1 MSISSQT
8 TVTAETLRTLHRI
21 HKQLRDLRER
31 LQRGPRLI
39 EAYTARVEKLRQ
51 DLDQA
56 KARARSLRMTIDDKQ
71 LQLKSREEA
80 VNRRKQQLREAKSN
94 KEFQALKEQIAA
106 DEVTNSV
113 LADEILDAMERLDQ
127 ANREVKAAE
136 EALAKGTEEAQK
148 ARQEIE
154 QQTPIIEADLARLS
168 AELRQT
174 EQDLPA
180 DFRELYDR
188 LIRSKGSDG
197 LAPVRGEYCAGCNQH
212 VPLNMINALRLSRPV
227 FCRACGRLLYLP
239 EEN

>member
-21 HKQLRDLRER
+21 HQQLRDLRDR
-31 LQRGPRLI
+31 LQRGPCLA
-39 EAYTARVEKLRQ
+39 EAYAARVAKLRQ
-51 DLDQA
+51 DLEQA
-56 KARARSLRMTIDDKQ
+56 KAKARSLRMTIDEKQ

-106 DEVTNSV
+106 DEMTNSV
-113 LADEILDAMERLDQ
+113 LTDEILEAMERLDQ
-127 ANREVKAAE
+127 ANLEVKAAE
-136 EALAKGTEEAQK
+136 EALAKGTQEAEK
-148 ARQEIE
+148 ARQEVE
-154 QQTPIIEADLARLS
+154 QQNPLIEADLARLS
-168 AELRQT
+168 AELRQA

-180 DFRELYDR
+180 DFREVYDR

-197 LAPVRGEYCAGCNQH
+197 LAPVRGEFCTGCNQH
-212 VPLNMINALRLSRPV
+212 VPLNMVNALRLSRPV

-239 EEN
+239 EDA

>member
-8 TVTAETLRTLHRI
+8 TVTAETLRTLHRL
-21 HKQLRDLRER
+21 HQQLRDLRER
-31 LQRGPRLI
+31 LARGPRLV
-39 EAYTARVEKLRQ
+39 EAYAARVEKLRQ
-51 DLDQA
+51 ELDQA
-56 KARARSLRMTIDDKQ
+56 KAKARSLRMTIDDKQ

-113 LADEILDAMERLDQ
+113 LADEILEAMERLDQ
-127 ANREVKAAE
+127 ANLEVKAAE
-136 EALAKGTEEAQK
+136 EALAKGTHEAEK
-148 ARQEIE
+148 TRREIE
-154 QQTPIIEADLARLS
+154 QQNPLIEADLARLS

-180 DFRELYDR
+180 DFREVYDR

-197 LAPVRGEYCAGCNQH
+197 LAPIRGEFCAGCNQH

-239 EEN
+239 EET